1 MLSDRCIIHL
11 VGHRRRP
18 VGIYVKFRLY
28 SSVPMGKSIA
38 NIYRYAEKVKAYMEE
53 NNILVRLFT
62 DRDVLHLR
70 ITIAPKDIMKRVLF
84 HLKHAIADS
93 RGGKER

>member
-1 MLSDRCIIHL
+1 ML
-11 VGHRRRP
+11 
-18 VGIYVKFRLY
+18 FRSAFQSASNFVFVRLE
-28 SSVPMGKSIA
+28 
-38 NIYRYAEKVKAYMEE
+38 NTDAEKVKAYMEE